1 MQRATVTAVLL
12 IMAGSSV
19 PAFSQSDPYSYQ
31 RTAQAPAAR
40 PVYQQQQR
48 YAPQQQYAQPQND
61 EPARSN
67 LGGGFI
73 EFIFSGGQ
81 TRYGRPGAPAEPRGQ
96 PEYGSQ
102 QPMYGQP
109 PLMRASLPQQMALD
123 TRYLKQV
130 VAYGGHEASGTIV
143 INTPEKFLYLVQDN
157 GRALRYGIGVGRPGF
172 TWAGAHEVTAKREW
186 PDWRPPKEMLARR
199 PDLPHYMAGGPENP
213 LGARA
218 MYLGSTLYRIHGS
231 NEPWTIGTQVSS
243 GCIRMR
249 NEDVIDLY
257 ERVPVGTKVVVI

>member
-1 MQRATVTAVLL
+1 MQSTSMQRATVTAVLL

-61 EPARSN
+61 EPARST
-67 LGGGFI
+67 
-73 EFIFSGGQ
+73 FSGGQ
-81 TRYGRPGAPAEPRGQ
+81 TRYGRPVAPAEPRGQ

-109 PLMRASLPQQMALD
+109 PLMRASLPQQMAVD
-123 TRYLKQV
+123 PRYLKQV
-130 VAYGGHEASGTIV
+130 VAYGGHEAPGTIV

-172 TWAGAHEVTAKREW
+172 T
-186 PDWRPPKEMLARR
+186 
-199 PDLPHYMAGGPENP
+199 
-213 LGARA
+213 
-218 MYLGSTLYRIHGS
+218 
-231 NEPWTIGTQVSS
+231 
-243 GCIRMR
+243 
-249 NEDVIDLY
+249 
-257 ERVPVGTKVVVI
+257 